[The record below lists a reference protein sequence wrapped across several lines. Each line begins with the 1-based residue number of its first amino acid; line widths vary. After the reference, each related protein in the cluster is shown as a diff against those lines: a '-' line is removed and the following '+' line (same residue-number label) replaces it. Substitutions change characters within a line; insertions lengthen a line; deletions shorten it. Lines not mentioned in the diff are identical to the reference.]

1 MSNTSEKLIDTITK
15 WFDDNNDLHLV
26 DSLDKVYDVYVQV
39 EEFVESLG
47 LTLEHEVS
55 ESEFE
60 DLPVTDLSNEDQL
73 NEVKFVLPL
82 MLGEEPHELVLE
94 FHNEAEK
101 FKKENPQMFQ
111 TQVASQLSPVE
122 EVDMQLPEAKLTKLS
137 KLGTI

>member
-1 MSNTSEKLIDTITK
+1 MSNTSEQLIDTITK

-26 DSLDKVYDVYVQV
+26 ESLDKVYDVYVQV

-47 LTLEHEVS
+47 LTPEHEVS

-94 FHNEAEK
+94 FSY
-101 FKKENPQMFQ
+101 QR
-111 TQVASQLSPVE
+111 VE
-122 EVDMQLPEAKLTKLS
+122 ENEYAIWVDCDFFLEDEEYE
-137 KLGTI
+137 